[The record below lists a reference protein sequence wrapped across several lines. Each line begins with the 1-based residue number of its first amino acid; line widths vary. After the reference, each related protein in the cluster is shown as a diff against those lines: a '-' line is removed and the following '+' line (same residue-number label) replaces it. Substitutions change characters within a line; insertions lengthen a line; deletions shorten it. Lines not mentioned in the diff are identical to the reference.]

1 MSSSLAVVLL
11 AKSKITFMNLPL
23 EEYRKQ
29 RLELISLW
37 KTSGLSPKE
46 FCKKHNFP
54 SHQFYYW
61 LKIMKEM
68 KPSSPA
74 PAAGNFVSVKLPKV
88 EQQAKAV
95 PVLELVCPNGIQL
108 KFYSPVNFSE
118 LRSLIK

>member
-1 MSSSLAVVLL
+1 MNSALAVVLL
-11 AKSKITFMNLPL
+11 ANPKTTFMNLPL

-29 RLELISLW
+29 RLELMSLW

-61 LKIMKEM
+61 LKVLKD
-68 KPSSPA
+68 KKTSSPPA
-74 PAAGNFVSVKLPKV
+74 AAGNFIPVKLQKM
-88 EQQAKAV
+88 EQQATTS

-108 KFYSPVNFSE
+108 KFYSPVSFSE